1 MIIATSNGQQ
11 TRESV
16 GRQGGHS
23 LAAAQPHRH
32 GWVQLASA
40 MITAQMNPLPFRLLS
55 RRCSRSITC
64 GWLHRCHL
72 CRSRY
77 DHAVPDSP
85 NFV

>member
-1 MIIATSNGQQ
+1 MITHSKRAANS
-11 TRESV
+11 ESV

-23 LAAAQPHRH
+23 LPAAQPHQN

-40 MITAQMNPLPFRLLS
+40 MTTAQMNPLPFRLLS